1 MGVPLLD
8 LKAQYAGIRAEVM
21 TAVEEV
27 MESQHFILGPQVKQL
42 EEAVAVYSS
51 CRHAVGVSSGTDA
64 LLVSLMAEGIG
75 PGDEVITT
83 PYSFFATAGC
93 ISRVGARPV
102 LVDIDPVS
110 FNIDPSKIDAAV
122 TRRAR
127 AVIPVHLYGQ
137 SAEMD
142 PIVEAAKRHNLAII
156 EDGAQAIGAEYKGRR
171 VGSIGHYGC
180 FSFFPSKNL
189 GGAGDGG
196 MVTVNDGERA
206 EKVRVMRAHGGKPK
220 YYHSVIGGNFRLDTI
235 QAAVLLIKLKHIDE
249 WTAARQRNA
258 GIYRRLF
265 TNSGIVV
272 GMREMKGAKGVV
284 LPGELPERRHIYNQF
299 VIRVDRR
306 DDLRAYLKERS
317 IGNEVYYPVPFH
329 MQKCYAD
336 LGYREG
342 DFPASECAARESLA
356 LPIYPELTEKMIAE
370 VVDAVVDFVR

>member
-1 MGVPLLD
+1 
-8 LKAQYAGIRAEVM
+8 
-21 TAVEEV
+21 
-27 MESQHFILGPQVKQL
+27 
-42 EEAVAVYSS
+42 
-51 CRHAVGVSSGTDA
+51 
-64 LLVSLMAEGIG
+64 
-75 PGDEVITT
+75 
-83 PYSFFATAGC
+83 
-93 ISRVGARPV
+93 
-102 LVDIDPVS
+102 
-110 FNIDPSKIDAAV
+110 
-122 TRRAR
+122 
-127 AVIPVHLYGQ
+127 
-137 SAEMD
+137 
-142 PIVEAAKRHNLAII
+142 
-156 EDGAQAIGAEYKGRR
+156 
-171 VGSIGHYGC
+171 
-180 FSFFPSKNL
+180 
-189 GGAGDGG
+189 

>member
-21 TAVEEV
+21 AAVEEV

-42 EEAVAVYSS
+42 EEAVAAYSS

-75 PGDEVITT
+75 SGDEVITT

-93 ISRVGARPV
+93 ISRLGARPV

-110 FNIDPSKIDAAV
+110 FNIDPGRIETAV
-122 TRRAR
+122 TRRTR

-142 PIVEAAKRHNLAII
+142 PIMETATRHNLAVI

-196 MVTVNDGERA
+196 MVTANDGERA
-206 EKVRVMRAHGGKPK
+206 EKVRMMRAHGGKPK

-235 QAAVLLIKLKHIDE
+235 QAAVLLVKLKRIDE

-258 GIYRRLF
+258 GIYRRLL
-265 TNSGIVV
+265 TDSGIVV
-272 GMREMKGAKGVV
+272 QMREMKGAKGVV
-284 LPGELPERRHIYNQF
+284 LPDELPERRHIYNQF

-306 DDLRAYLKERS
+306 DELRAYLKERS

-329 MQKCYAD
+329 MQKCFAD
-336 LGYREG
+336 LGHGEG

-370 VVDAVVDFVR
+370 VVDAVVDFAR